1 MSDDLLATQ
10 PADAAPDPDE
20 AQAETAPG
28 AAPELT
34 LTPELTL
41 SDEELRALCAAR
53 VCPACP
59 EKAEF
64 DDARL
69 RQLAELDNTR
79 KRLQREM
86 DEFRKYA
93 AEGVLADLLPILDN
107 LDLAIEHG
115 GGDPACKNLLMGVEM
130 TRKLFLDALASHG
143 LVQVGCEGEE
153 FTPELHEAVGQ
164 EAHPDHAP
172 GKVCKLLKKGY
183 KLRERL
189 LRPAMVMVSA
199 GE

>member
-1 MSDDLLATQ
+1 MSDDSLATQ
-10 PADAAPDPDE
+10 PDSPAEPA
-20 AQAETAPG
+20 AETPEAP
-28 AAPELT
+28 APT
-34 LTPELTL
+34 PTPELTL
-41 SDEELRALCAAR
+41 SDEELRALCADR

-64 DDARL
+64 DDQRL
-69 RQLAELDNTR
+69 RHLAELDNTR
-79 KRLQREM
+79 KRMQREM

-93 AEGVLADLLPILDN
+93 AEGVLADLVPILDN
-107 LDLAIEHG
+107 LDLAIAHG
-115 GGDPACKNLLMGVEM
+115 GSDPACKNLLLGVDM
-130 TRKLFLDALASHG
+130 TRKLFLDALAAHG
-143 LVQVGCEGEE
+143 LTAVGCEGED

-164 EAHPDHAP
+164 EAHPEHAP

-199 GE
+199 GS

>member
-1 MSDDLLATQ
+1 MSEDRLAAQ
-10 PADAAPDPDE
+10 EAEVQDAVA
-20 AQAETAPG
+20 AETA
-28 AAPELT
+28 APQAELT
-34 LTPELTL
+34 LT
-41 SDEELRALCAAR
+41 DEELRALCAEH

-64 DDARL
+64 DDSRL

-86 DEFRKYA
+86 EEFRKYA
-93 AEGVLADLLPILDN
+93 AEGVLADLLPVLDN

-115 GGDPACKNLLMGVEM
+115 GSDPACKNLLLGVEM

-143 LVQVGCEGEE
+143 LTTVGCEGEA

-164 EAHPDHAP
+164 EAHPDLAP
-172 GKVCKLLKKGY
+172 GHVCKLLKKGY

-189 LRPAMVMVSA
+189 LRPAMVMVS

>member
-1 MSDDLLATQ
+1 MSDESLMAQAAAATQ
-10 PADAAPDPDE
+10 DAAGE
-20 AQAETAPG
+20 APEAP
-28 AAPELT
+28 APELT
-34 LTPELTL
+34 LT
-41 SDEELRALCAAR
+41 DEELRALCAAR

-69 RQLAELDNTR
+69 RQLADLDNTR

-86 DEFRKYA
+86 EELRKYA
-93 AEGVLADLLPILDN
+93 AENVLADLLPVLDN
-107 LDLAIEHG
+107 LDLAIAHG
-115 GGDPACKNLLMGVEM
+115 GDDPACKNLLLGVDM
-130 TRKLFLDALASHG
+130 TRKLFLDALANHG
-143 LVQVGCEGEE
+143 LVQVGCEGEA

-172 GKVCKLLKKGY
+172 GHVCKLLKKGY

>member
-1 MSDDLLATQ
+1 MSDEKLAAPEAA
-10 PADAAPDPDE
+10 PAPDAAAPE
-20 AQAETAPG
+20 AAPPAG
-28 AAPELT
+28 VPAPELT
-34 LTPELTL
+34 LT
-41 SDEELRALCAAR
+41 DEELRALCAER

-86 DEFRKYA
+86 EEFRKYA
-93 AEGVLADLLPILDN
+93 AEGVLADLLPVLDN

-115 GGDPACKNLLMGVEM
+115 GSDPACKNLLLGVEM
-130 TRKLFLDALASHG
+130 TRKLFLDALAQHG
-143 LVQVGCEGEE
+143 LTTVGCEGEA

-164 EAHPDHAP
+164 ESRPDLEP

-189 LRPAMVMVSA
+189 LRPAMVMVS
-199 GE
+199 GGN

>member
-1 MSDDLLATQ
+1 MSDEKLSAQ
-10 PADAAPDPDE
+10 EAAAENAAGAPA
-20 AQAETAPG
+20 
-28 AAPELT
+28 ELT
-34 LTPELTL
+34 LT
-41 SDEELRALCAAR
+41 DEELRALCAAR

-64 DDARL
+64 DDQRL

-93 AEGVLADLLPILDN
+93 AEGVLADLLPVLDN

-115 GGDPACKNLLMGVEM
+115 GNDPASKNLLLGVEM
-130 TRKLFLDALASHG
+130 THKIFLDILAQHG
-143 LVQVGCEGEE
+143 LVAVGCEGEE

-199 GE
+199 EAQG